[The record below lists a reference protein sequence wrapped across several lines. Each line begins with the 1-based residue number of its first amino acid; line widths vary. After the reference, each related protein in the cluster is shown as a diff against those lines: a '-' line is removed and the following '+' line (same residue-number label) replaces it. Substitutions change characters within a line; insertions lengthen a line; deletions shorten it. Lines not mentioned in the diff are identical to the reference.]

1 MQMCMLDYAFT
12 EIAFSESCGLVKL
25 CTPLIYWSDLNLT
38 IHPNEHS
45 DGFKCSSWTSLIDE
59 APAESFSYAHVV
71 GCIMFAQI
79 GSRPNISHAMNLQQ
93 SHHLFITQLFNVS
106 STWVEPFIGVC
117 SILEEWKLNL
127 FKHILLLV
135 LQKT

>member
-1 MQMCMLDYAFT
+1 MNTLMDSNVHL
-12 EIAFSESCGLVKL
+12 
-25 CTPLIYWSDLNLT
+25 
-38 IHPNEHS
+38 EH
-45 DGFKCSSWTSLIDE
+45 SLIDE

-79 GSRPNISHAMNLQQ
+79 GSRPNILHAMNLQQ

-106 STWVEPFIGVC
+106 STFVEPFIGVC
-117 SILEEWKLNL
+117 SILEEWKLNF

-135 LQKT
+135 LQET